1 MIDGL
6 RLQNFKCFQDQSIN
20 FGKITLLSGLN
31 GMGKSTVLQALLVLR
46 QSFQQGALAQEGLA
60 LNGELV
66 CLGTGKDVLYEG
78 ASEEEEIVGLLLSAQ
93 KVESSWQFAYK
104 AEADLLRLVQDM
116 PNYADILA
124 TSLFTDDFQY
134 LKAERIG
141 PRTSFAVSDYIVNRH
156 RQIGT
161 RGEYTAHFLSV
172 YGEDGIA
179 VDALAH
185 STARSRSLRHQTEA
199 WLSVVSPGIQVEV
212 VQHRGMD
219 IVNLQYSFATG
230 RHVSNSYRATNVGFG
245 ITYTL
250 PVLTAIL
257 SSKPGSLLL
266 LENPEAHLHPRGQV
280 HIGELLALAAA
291 NGVQVIVET
300 HSDHVL
306 NGLRVAVHGG
316 KIAPVDVH
324 LHYFGRYDKDGL
336 AVHEVV
342 QPRIDRNGR
351 IDRWPD
357 GFFDEMDRSLM
368 TLLEPAEVK

>member
-1 MIDGL
+1 MISVL
-6 RLQNFKCFQDQSIN
+6 RLQNFKCFQDQSID

-31 GMGKSTVLQALLVLR
+31 GMGKSTVLQALLALR
-46 QSFQQGALAQEGLA
+46 QSFQQGALAREGLA

-66 CLGTGKDVLYEG
+66 CLGTGQDVLYE
-78 ASEEEEIVGLLLSAQ
+78 AAIEENLGLSLMYDQDVKA
-93 KVESSWQFAYK
+93 SWQFGYK
-104 AEADLLRLVQDM
+104 AEADLLQFVQET
-116 PNYADILA
+116 PAVEA
-124 TSLFTDDFQY
+124 VFHTSLFTDDFHY
-134 LKAERIG
+134 LQAERIG
-141 PRTSFAVSDYIVNRH
+141 PRTSFAVSDYIVDRH
-156 RQIGT
+156 RQLGT

-172 YGEDGIA
+172 YGGDDIPLK
-179 VDALAH
+179 VL
-185 STARSRSLRHQTEA
+185 ARSAAPSQSLTHQIEA
-199 WLSVVSPGIQVEV
+199 WLSVVSPGIRVEV
-212 VQHRGMD
+212 VSHRGMD

-230 RHVSNSYRATNVGFG
+230 RQVSNSYRATNVGFG

-250 PVLTAIL
+250 PILTAVL

-306 NGLRVAVHGG
+306 NGLRVAVHSG
-316 KIAPVDVH
+316 KIAPADVR

-351 IDRWPD
+351 IDRWPA
-357 GFFDEMDRSLM
+357 GFFDELDNSLAM
-368 TLLEPAEVK
+368 LLAPAEAE